1 MTPSITDVP
10 GLHVGHWTD
19 VEAATGCTVLLAP
32 AEGIAA
38 AACVR
43 GRATGTRELDAV
55 MPGHLVTRIHAL
67 LFTGGSAYGLGAA
80 DGVMRWLASRG
91 RGFDVGAGVVPIV
104 PTAVIFDL
112 AVGEFTWPDA
122 SAGFA
127 ACEAAGSTVE
137 EGSVGAGTGATVGK
151 VLGAGGAMKSGVG
164 TWSVRRDNLIVG
176 ALAVVNAFG
185 DVRDAQGSIIAGAR
199 REGAFVD
206 ARRVLAEDV
215 DAHRSFGPPR
225 GNTTLL
231 VAATNAACDRA
242 GLGEVASMVV
252 DALGQRITPVGTRF
266 DGDVVFAVSTGTRE
280 PASAMAIE
288 MLAQDAA
295 AMAIERAV
303 RLAAGRPGLPGLA
316 DRA

>member
-1 MTPSITDVP
+1 
-10 GLHVGHWTD
+10 
-19 VEAATGCTVLLAP
+19 
-32 AEGIAA
+32 
-38 AACVR
+38 
-43 GRATGTRELDAV
+43 
-55 MPGHLVTRIHAL
+55 
-67 LFTGGSAYGLGAA
+67 
-80 DGVMRWLASRG
+80 
-91 RGFDVGAGVVPIV
+91 
-104 PTAVIFDL
+104 
-112 AVGEFTWPDA
+112 
-122 SAGFA
+122 
-127 ACEAAGSTVE
+127 
-137 EGSVGAGTGATVGK
+137 
-151 VLGAGGAMKSGVG
+151 MKSGVG